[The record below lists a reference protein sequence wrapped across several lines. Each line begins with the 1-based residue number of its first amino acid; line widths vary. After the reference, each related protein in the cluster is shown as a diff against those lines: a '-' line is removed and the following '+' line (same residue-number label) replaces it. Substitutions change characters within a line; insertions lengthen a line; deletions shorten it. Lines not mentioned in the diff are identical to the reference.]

1 MATGLATG
9 MATGIYT
16 GIATAMN
23 GKATELLATEK
34 SVFVVDLDDTLVYF
48 DEMGKYDH
56 LKLYYLRPHA
66 KEFVEELRQLTPGNK
81 MVLWSAGIAPYVYDV
96 LFKTPIGPCFDFV
109 LTRDDCETSKRIFKV
124 SKSVNY
130 VKNYM
135 IKSSSNKEFNPK
147 NYKWVLIDDQA
158 VQNGG
163 KGYDELI
170 TVPKYRPENK
180 NDKALVKILLQRNL
194 PQIELYYPHFIPPG
208 YFSSSF

>member
-1 MATGLATG
+1 MATGMSG
-9 MATGIYT
+9 EG
-16 GIATAMN
+16 
-23 GKATELLATEK
+23 TEK

-48 DEMGKYDH
+48 DETGKYDH

-66 KEFVEELRQLTPGNK
+66 KEFVEELRQLAPGNK

-109 LTRDDCETSKRIFKV
+109 LTREDCETSKRIFKV
-124 SKSVNY
+124 NKSVNY

-135 IKSSSNKEFNPK
+135 TKSSSSSNKEFNPQ
-147 NYKWVLIDDQA
+147 NYKWVLVDDQA

-170 TVPKYRPENK
+170 TVPKYRPDNK

-194 PQIELYYPHFIPPG
+194 PQIELYYPHFISP
-208 YFSSSF
+208 SF